1 MSNFWNKVKSIATG
15 AAILGCSLALTACG
29 KTSYA
34 GTYQA
39 SYDYTEMAKEQLEAD
54 SIEGTLAANYTLVL
68 EDDNTFT
75 FSFDVDSYKEDLAT
89 LLTNNIDAYFAS
101 VLTEEGYT
109 EDQFEDIAVN
119 SGYESYAAMKQ
130 TYLDSMIQ
138 ALSSVADTQ
147 NSTTS
152 GTYSVS
158 DGTITLSY
166 NDNVDAA
173 TESDDADEV
182 SEYDTVTINE
192 DGTLTMTVSD
202 LGEDATLTFTKVDEN
217 AESSE
222 DASTAS
228 ESTEDATEA
237 ATEAT
242 EGTSDEAVTETT
254 EEAAEA
260 TDAATTE
267 ATDAAEPEASDESA
281 AESSSEETTDE
292 STEETSESAE

>member
-217 AESSE
+217 AESTE
-222 DASTAS
+222 DSSTAS

-237 ATEAT
+237 A
-242 EGTSDEAVTETT
+242 SDEAVTETT
-254 EEAAEA
+254 EDAAEA

-267 ATDAAEPEASDESA
+267 ATDAAETEASDESA
-281 AESSSEETTDE
+281 AEASSEETTDE
-292 STEETSESAE
+292 STEETSENAE

>member
-217 AESSE
+217 AESTE
-222 DASTAS
+222 DSSTAS
-228 ESTEDATEA
+228 ESTEYATEA
-237 ATEAT
+237 A
-242 EGTSDEAVTETT
+242 SDEAVTETT
-254 EEAAEA
+254 EDAAEA

>member
-15 AAILGCSLALTACG
+15 VAILGCSLALTACG

-217 AESSE
+217 AESTE

-237 ATEAT
+237 A
-242 EGTSDEAVTETT
+242 SDEAVTETT

-267 ATDAAEPEASDESA
+267 ATDAAEAEASDESA
-281 AESSSEETTDE
+281 AEASSEETSDE

>member
-217 AESSE
+217 AESTE
-222 DASTAS
+222 DSSTAS

-237 ATEAT
+237 A
-242 EGTSDEAVTETT
+242 SDEAVTETT
-254 EEAAEA
+254 EEAAES

-267 ATDAAEPEASDESA
+267 ATDAAEAEASDESA
-281 AESSSEETTDE
+281 VEASSEETTDE
-292 STEETSESAE
+292 STEETSENAE